1 MVNPRQSGATVR
13 VIAGSARGRNL
24 NGPARPRRRTPPTDA
39 ERIATRPTSDL
50 IRGVIFDMLD
60 ALGADYTR
68 VLDLYAGT
76 GALGIEALSRGDG
89 TADFVEIDGAAAGTI
104 AENLR
109 ITGFAERA
117 RIHRLTTESAPKR
130 LSGPYT
136 LVLADP
142 PYYDVDAP
150 GAVAAVAG
158 SPLVDDAT
166 VFVYEHQRRV
176 ETPEALGP
184 LPLYRSRRH
193 GDTVVSI
200 YAQEDLS

>member
-1 MVNPRQSGATVR
+1 MR
-13 VIAGSARGRNL
+13 VIAGSARGRTL
-24 NGPARPRRRTPPTDA
+24 KSPPRPREPGRPGV
-39 ERIATRPTSDL
+39 RPTSDL

-89 TADFVEIDGAAAGTI
+89 TADFVESDAATAKIIDANLAA
-104 AENLR
+104 
-109 ITGFAERA
+109 TGFSDRAKVHRLTAERA
-117 RIHRLTTESAPKR
+117 IER

-142 PYYDVDAP
+142 PYYDEGAP
-150 GAVAAVAG
+150 ATVALLAA
-158 SPLVDDAT
+158 SPLVDEQT
-166 VFVYEHQRRV
+166 VLVVEHHRKSEPA
-176 ETPEALGP
+176 ETLGR
-184 LPLYRSRRH
+184 LRLYRTRRH

-200 YAQEDLS
+200 YIGEAVR